1 MALDK
6 GAQAVIFDVSDD
18 ADAAAELR
26 EADSLPRPV
35 VMVESDDAEELM
47 ALVNKNEEAVVR
59 IEIMVNPPRWPHYDM
74 GIVLTIV
81 LAVLTIVLIFALRY
95 KCRSSRTWDSV
106 HQQTRQAISRLET
119 KTYNSQGCS
128 GPHHQRAPWGS
139 ASSSNSSPVCA
150 ICLEEFQDG
159 QHLRIISCAHEFHKD
174 CVDPWLL
181 QHRTCPLCMHNIM

>member
-139 ASSSNSSPVCA
+139 ASSSN
-150 ICLEEFQDG
+150 
-159 QHLRIISCAHEFHKD
+159 
-174 CVDPWLL
+174 
-181 QHRTCPLCMHNIM
+181 